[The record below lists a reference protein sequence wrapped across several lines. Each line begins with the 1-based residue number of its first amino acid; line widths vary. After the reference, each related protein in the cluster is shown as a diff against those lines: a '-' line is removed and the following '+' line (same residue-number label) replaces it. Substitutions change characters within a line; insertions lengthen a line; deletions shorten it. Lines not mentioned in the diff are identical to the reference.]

1 MDFVHICLSVLHEF
15 TDAVY
20 KGISLF
26 RVVVYPGKEKRT
38 FPTYLTQKRGHTGEK
53 YALKQRIYS
62 HSLIILN

>member
-20 KGISLF
+20 KGVSLF

-53 YALKQRIYS
+53 
-62 HSLIILN
+62 